1 MSSIKIQSK
10 NASAY
15 KQNIFTVPE
24 SVQEEAILTEKK
36 IASVTKSELRSNKK
50 YLERMEKSRE
60 ASAEKS
66 IAANERFT
74 PLKST
79 MKNQISEQTKQ
90 KIVSEVP
97 EEILKSEQKSTKKV
111 LEVEELKTEQPT
123 EVAKSGSNSK
133 ENKAHDDVKEEQPKE
148 ESSNTDEVQEAKEEN

>member
-60 ASAEKS
+60 ASAEKN
-66 IAANERFT
+66 IAVNERLT

-79 MKNQISEQTKQ
+79 IKNQVLEQTKQ

-97 EEILKSEQKSTKKV
+97 EEILKSDHKSMKKV
-111 LEVEELKTEQPT
+111 IETEELKPVEQT
-123 EVAKSGSNSK
+123 EVVNSGSNSK
-133 ENKAHDDVKEEQPKE
+133 EVKAHDDVKEEQPKE
-148 ESSNTDEVQEAKEEN
+148 ENSNCEEAEESKEEN

>member
-24 SVQEEAILTEKK
+24 SVQEEAVVTEKK

-60 ASAEKS
+60 ASAEKN
-66 IAANERFT
+66 IAINERLT
-74 PLKST
+74 PMKSVIKAP
-79 MKNQISEQTKQ
+79 MSEHTKQ

-97 EEILKSEQKSTKKV
+97 EEILKSEQKSMMKEIK
-111 LEVEELKTEQPT
+111 VEEIKTEEQT
-123 EVAKSGSNSK
+123 EVVKSGSNSK
-133 ENKAHDDVKEEQPKE
+133 EVNHQVDTMEEQPKE
-148 ESSNTDEVQEAKEEN
+148 ESSNYEDAQEGKEEN